1 MADRDRDLGGMS
13 DDLSRVGD
21 STIRSSDRTR
31 GTGDDPNTGDAIV
44 GETVGGVSGI
54 AAGAALGSLAGP
66 VGTVIGAL
74 AGAVGGWW
82 AGRAVSDAASTYSE
96 DDDEYYRRHC
106 ESSGTS
112 DSGFGASSTASS
124 ASSTSSME
132 STGSTGSTGMGSTSS
147 ANQNYDAYRP
157 AYQLGHVASRN
168 PDYADRDFD
177 AVEADLRRGWTDDV
191 SQQYGG
197 WDRVR
202 DRARQGFE
210 RGREQR
216 LTLSEEQLAVG
227 KRQVQ
232 AGEAAVRKTVE
243 TEHVRRSVPVQREE
257 VVVERR
263 PISGDR
269 ASDVDIREDEVRI
282 PLMAEEVVV
291 EKRAVPT
298 EEIVIQKRVVTEERE
313 VEADLRRERVDD
325 SELRNTTSRTADT
338 VAGATESAAD
348 RGGNA
353 IERGARK
360 VADKL
365 DDVKDRVDGNPASR
379 PGPDATDRR

>member
-1 MADRDRDLGGMS
+1 MADRDRNVDRMS
-13 DDLSRVGD
+13 DDLSRID
-21 STIRSSDRTR
+21 DNTTRAANQRLSSD
-31 GTGDDPNTGDAIV
+31 DDTATPEKLV
-44 GETVGGVSGI
+44 GETVGGVGGM
-54 AAGAALGSLAGP
+54 AAGAAIGSLAGP

-74 AGAVGGWW
+74 AGVVGGWW
-82 AGRAVSDAASTYSE
+82 AGRSVADAASTYS
-96 DDDEYYRRHC
+96 DDDDQYYRRHF
-106 ESSGTS
+106 ESSSMT
-112 DSGFGASSTASS
+112 DSGLGAATTSASTSSS
-124 ASSTSSME
+124 ASSL
-132 STGSTGSTGMGSTSS
+132 
-147 ANQNYDAYRP
+147 NQDYDTYRP
-157 AYQLGHVASRN
+157 AYQLGQVASRN
-168 PDYADRDFD
+168 PDYADRDFE
-177 AVEADLRRGWTDDV
+177 AVETDLRRGWTDDV
-191 SQQYGG
+191 SSRYGS
-197 WDRVR
+197 WDTVR

-216 LTLSEEQLAVG
+216 LTLSEEQLSVG
-227 KRQVQ
+227 TRQVE

-243 TEHVRRSVPVQREE
+243 TEHVRKTVPVQREE

-269 ASDVDIREDEVRI
+269 TDDVDIREDEIRV

-298 EEIVIQKRVVTEERE
+298 EELVIQKRVVTEQRE
-313 VEADLRRERVDD
+313 VEADLRKERVDD
-325 SELRNTTSRTADT
+325 SQLRNTTSRTADR
-338 VAGATESAAD
+338 VAGSAESEID

>member
-21 STIRSSDRTR
+21 STIRSLTEPAEQATIRTPTTPSSARRSAVFPASPLARRSARSR
-31 GTGDDPNTGDAIV
+31 GLSVPSSARSRARS
-44 GETVGGVSGI
+44 VGGGPDAQCPTPHPRTLKTTTSTI
-54 AAGAALGSLAGP
+54 AATSS
-66 VGTVIGAL
+66 
-74 AGAVGGWW
+74 
-82 AGRAVSDAASTYSE
+82 RAVHRTLDLAPRA
-96 DDDEYYRRHC
+96 RRRPRHPRPRW
-106 ESSGTS
+106 
-112 DSGFGASSTASS
+112 DPRDQRA
-124 ASSTSSME
+124 
-132 STGSTGSTGMGSTSS
+132 MGSTSS
-147 ANQNYDAYRP
+147 ANRDYDAYRP

-191 SQQYGG
+191 SQQYGS

-210 RGREQR
+210 RGRERR

-243 TEHVRRSVPVQREE
+243 TEHVRQSVPVQREE